1 MTDLEV
7 LDLHGNPDL
16 VMPPKPVELQM
27 GSGSEYYN
35 IDFSLSTQLRL
46 AGATA
51 GNTPVAAPSKW
62 IPLIKNL
69 YRNFSESDYL
79 KKNLLNIF
87 SSKNRESKKKMF
99 SNENHHFIQN
109 LN

>member
-1 MTDLEV
+1 MVLANNRLITLPEAIHLLTDLEV

-16 VMPPKPVELQM
+16 VMPPKPIEMQM

-51 GNTPVAAPSKW
+51 GNTPVAAPSK
-62 IPLIKNL
+62 
-69 YRNFSESDYL
+69 
-79 KKNLLNIF
+79 
-87 SSKNRESKKKMF
+87 
-99 SNENHHFIQN
+99 
-109 LN
+109 